1 MSNASPSL
9 SLRFSFI
16 TKLAAVGLITASGL
30 AAAAAMRAPASPATL
45 ASAGMN
51 LATMAAFGSTVVA
64 DGTIVDVA
72 KKAGSF
78 NTLLAAAQA
87 AGLAETLASAGPFTV
102 FAPTDEAFAKLGKH
116 AIADLLK
123 PENRE
128 KLRTILLYH
137 VVPGK
142 VSAQQTFTLTTADTA
157 SGQRLAVSRK
167 DGQLRIEKSTVIATD
182 IAASNGVIH
191 VIDRVLIPSN
201 KTIVQTAVD
210 AKFGTLVA
218 AVKAAGLV
226 EALSGPGPF
235 TVFAPTDEAF
245 AKLGKDML
253 GRLLRPENKE
263 QLAAILKLHVVAGR
277 VYASQIATGDV
288 AKTLNGESV
297 ALALR
302 DGRLSVAGVSII
314 KTDIDATN
322 GVVHVIDSVLVPG
335 TLKLKSADGSAGTG
349 MASGNMSGVSPQG
362 LIELAITRGVP
373 LFNRGEEEACAAVY
387 EITCRALLGLP
398 GVSEEAKARIR
409 TALGEAEAAGPADE
423 KAWALRRGLD
433 ATSQMMGAAN

>member
-1 MSNASPSL
+1 MSNAQ
-9 SLRFSFI
+9 SFKPLPGSFV
-16 TKLAAVGLITASGL
+16 TKFAAVALVSVSGL
-30 AAAAAMRAPASPATL
+30 AAAAAMRAPASAASLTIAGSTL
-45 ASAGMN
+45 A
-51 LATMAAFGSTVVA
+51 ATATFGSNISA

-87 AGLAETLASAGPFTV
+87 AGLAETLSSAGPFTV

-116 AIADLLK
+116 VIADLLK

-142 VSAQQTFTLTTADTA
+142 VSAQQAFTLSSADTA
-157 SGQRLAVSRK
+157 SGQRLALSRK
-167 DGQLRIEKSTVIATD
+167 DGQLRIDKSTVTATD
-182 IAASNGVIH
+182 ISASNGVIH
-191 VIDRVLIPSN
+191 TIDRVLIPSN
-201 KTIVQTAVD
+201 KTVVQTAVD
-210 AKFGTLVA
+210 ANFGTLVA
-218 AVKAAGLV
+218 AVKAAGLA

-253 GRLLRPENKE
+253 GQLLLPENKD
-263 QLAAILKLHVVAGR
+263 QLAAILKLHVVLGR
-277 VYASQIATGDV
+277 VYASQIKPGDS

-297 ALALR
+297 AFALK
-302 DGRLSVAGVSII
+302 DGRLNVGGVSII

-322 GVVHVIDSVLVPG
+322 GVVHVIDTVLQPSV
-335 TLKLKSADGSAGTG
+335 LKLKSNASSVNAAMIGSTT
-349 MASGNMSGVSPQG
+349 PQA
-362 LIELAITRGVP
+362 LIELAVERGVP
-373 LFNRGEEEACAAVY
+373 LFNRGDEDACVAVY
-387 EITCRALLGLP
+387 EVTCRALLGLP
-398 GVSEEAKARIR
+398 GVTEGARARLR
-409 TALGEAEAAGPADE
+409 TALGEAEAAGQAGE

-433 ATSQMMGAAN
+433 ATIQMMGSAN